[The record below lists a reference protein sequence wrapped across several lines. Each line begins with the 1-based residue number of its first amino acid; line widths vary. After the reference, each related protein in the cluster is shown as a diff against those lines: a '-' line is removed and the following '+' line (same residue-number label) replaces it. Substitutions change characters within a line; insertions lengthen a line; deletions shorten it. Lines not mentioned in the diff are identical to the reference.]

1 MYNVTPINLLPHRQG
16 DKILSIVSKW
26 EILFNIVHHGYNF
39 QKSLHYSYYQLSCDQ
54 KNSLGNLKTF
64 IPCASSCAHLNG
76 IVLVC
81 NK

>member
-1 MYNVTPINLLPHRQG
+1 MSHPLIFFLIVKVTKFYLLLANG
-16 DKILSIVSKW
+16 KFCLTLCIMDIT
-26 EILFNIVHHGYNF
+26 F

-64 IPCASSCAHLNG
+64 IPCASSCAHLSG